1 MFAILKFF
9 AIVFLILY
17 VLSVVSRFLIRRFF
31 KRMASRYN
39 GQQQG
44 STRPEGDVFVSKSPN
59 FEKKVDKNIGDYV
72 DYEEVK

>member
-1 MFAILKFF
+1 
-9 AIVFLILY
+9 
-17 VLSVVSRFLIRRFF
+17 
-31 KRMASRYN
+31 MASRYN